1 MNPVKPESD
10 NHELSEDNSQHF
22 PKLEDAVYSATMDST
37 NLSQVVVAATKTE
50 ISSGPLPHPDL
61 VKGYDDIIPNGAERI
76 MQMAEKEQ
84 ENRFQERKEIRDAN
98 KEIAM
103 SKLKYVNRGQIM
115 GFVLALIMLGLATLF
130 VFTGHEGIAYF
141 LFSIGMVSLVALFLQ
156 TFISP
161 KHKSKE

>member
-1 MNPVKPESD
+1 MNPVNPKSNDPI
-10 NHELSEDNSQHF
+10 LPSENAQHF
-22 PKLEDAVYSATMDST
+22 PNLEDAVYSATSDST
-37 NLSQVVVAATKTE
+37 IPPQVLVAATKTE

-84 ENRFQERKEIRDAN
+84 ENRFQERKEIRDTN

-103 SKLKYVNRGQIM
+103 GKLKYVNRGQIM
-115 GFVLALIMLGLATLF
+115 GFILALIMLGLATLF
-130 VFTGHEGIAYF
+130 VFTDHEGIAYF

-161 KHKSKE
+161 KQKSKE